1 MDYDK
6 FFLFDDQPKTLNV
19 YRVRLLFWILLVT
32 VGTLLLQFI
41 GEVLFVSAAI
51 FFILMVLHIL
61 LYSFSNSLKR
71 KYSLYYFLLQSC
83 IIFISAFLLP
93 HGSPIVLVG
102 LLPILISESIHL
114 FKSSFKVFLAV
125 IILYIFYTVA
135 IAVNY
140 GVHELRIFI
149 PILFFIVAIAV
160 FYSILHV
167 KEINAWRRMQYYINQ
182 LENANQK
189 IEELTIRNERKRL
202 ARDLHDTMAQGLAGL
217 IMKLEAIDV
226 YIDQGNNAKS
236 KQILLESMKQART
249 TLKDAREAID
259 DLRSKSLSEIIFVQE
274 VEKEIVKFKE
284 ATSIKVNKSIEAIPP
299 LSDLLKKHGIYIIR
313 ECLTNIAKHAH
324 ANLVELE
331 VDVINADLC
340 IRISDNGIGFDPNFI
355 GKKSG
360 HYGLLGVY
368 ERVRILHGIVNIE
381 SNKKFG
387 TTVKIVIPFAQKG
400 DQDEN

>member
-6 FFLFDDQPKTLNV
+6 LFLFDDQPKTLNV

-32 VGTLLLQFI
+32 VATLLLQSI
-41 GEVLFVSAAI
+41 GEVLFVLSSI
-51 FFILMVLHIL
+51 FLILMVLHIL
-61 LYSFSNSLKR
+61 LYRLSNSSKR
-71 KYSLYYFLLQSC
+71 KYSWYYFFTQSC

-114 FKSSFKVFLAV
+114 FKSSFKVFSAV

-135 IAVNY
+135 IVVNY
-140 GVHELRIFI
+140 GAHELRIFI

-226 YIDQGNNAKS
+226 YIGQGNNEKS

-259 DLRSKSLSEIIFVQE
+259 DLRSKSLSEQTFVQE
-274 VEKEIVKFKE
+274 AEKEISKFKE
-284 ATSIKVNKSIEAIPP
+284 ATSIKVNNSIEAIPP
-299 LSDLLKKHGIYIIR
+299 LADLLKKHGIYIIR

-324 ANLVELE
+324 ANLVQLNIYATN
-331 VDVINADLC
+331 DDLC
-340 IRISDNGIGFDPNFI
+340 IRIYDNGVGFDADYI
-355 GKKSG
+355 GETSG
-360 HYGLLGVY
+360 HYGLLGIY
-368 ERVRILHGIVNIE
+368 ERVRILGGVVNVD
-381 SNKKFG
+381 SNQKFG
-387 TTVKIVIPFAQKG
+387 TTIKIVIPLNQKG
-400 DQDEN
+400 DCDEY